1 MALESATYIDEL
13 VSTNPLA
20 SDNVSQGDN
29 HLRLIKSVL
38 QSSFPSVDMAVN
50 AIHASDSAP
59 AVAITAGLIWFD
71 TSANLLKIRNEAN
84 DAWVTLAVS
93 PVTSNSVDI
102 NAGTVDGAIIGG
114 SSAAAGT
121 FTTLTANTS
130 LTMAEDATIIFEGAT
145 DDAYETTLTVV
156 DPTAD
161 RTVSL
166 PNATDTL
173 VGLATTDTLTN
184 KTLTTPTITSPVVNT
199 GISGTAVLDS
209 DTMSGAS
216 ATTVATS
223 ESIKAYVDSQV
234 TAQDLDVISD
244 SGTIDIDLDSES
256 LTVAGGSGLN
266 TSATGSTLTVAGDDA
281 TTSAKGV
288 ASFSSDN
295 FSVSSGAVTIKD
307 AGVANAELANM
318 AANTV
323 KVRNA
328 NSSGVPSDLALA
340 TTEILIGDGTGF
352 TAAALS
358 GDVTMANTGAVTIAS
373 GAVENS
379 MLADMAANTV
389 KVRDANS
396 SGAPSDKAV
405 ADTQVLIGDGT
416 GFTAAALSSDVTM
429 TNAGVVTIADNAVSL
444 AKMAG
449 LARGKIIYGDASGD
463 PAALAV
469 GSANYVLTSD
479 GTDISWAA
487 ATTGD
492 ITAVNVTS
500 PITGGGS
507 SGDVTIAIQDA
518 STSAKGAAS
527 FSSDNFAASSG
538 AITIKDA
545 GVANAELANMAA
557 NTVKVRDANSS
568 GVPSDKA
575 VADTQILIGDG
586 TGFTA
591 AALSGDVTM
600 ANTGA
605 VTIAA
610 NSVDGTMIAL
620 GSDAQGDVMYYNGT
634 NWARLGYGT
643 DGHFLKTQGASANP
657 VWAAGAGGGA
667 TDINGLSDALVENNS
682 IWLGSD
688 PSGTTDTASN
698 NVAVGT
704 TALDAVTTAD
714 ETVAIGYNALT
725 AATTGTANTA
735 VGSAALAALTTGS
748 QNTSVGKN
756 SSDAITEGDN
766 NTAIGDGALSA
777 TTTADDNTALG
788 VQTLKLNTT
797 GATNTAVGRSAL
809 FENTTGAN
817 NVAVGYQALDANT
830 TATQNVAI
838 GNGALGANTTVSEL
852 TAVGHEAANAANG
865 ALGICAI
872 GYKAA
877 TDTTGNYATAVGYQA
892 LFTNTTGANNTA
904 LGWSALRLST
914 DSANN
919 TGLGYNALTVN
930 TTGANNT
937 AVGSSA
943 LDANTT
949 GSNLVALGH
958 GALGANLSASYNVAV
973 GVQCGDALTTGDG
986 NVMMGYNTGTTAT
999 TSTQTVL
1006 IGYEAGDAITT
1017 ASHNTGI
1024 GGAALGACTTGGS
1037 NTAVGYLAGG
1047 AITGATN
1054 NVAVGAYC
1062 LDAMTGGG
1070 NNVAVGYSAMG
1081 AIVTGSNNVAMGQTA
1096 LSAHTSGNQNVAV
1109 GQDALT
1115 ANTIGS
1121 ENTAIGALA
1130 LSSTTTA
1137 GARVAVGYKASEDL
1151 TSGAGTTAVGYQALN
1166 ANTTGGSNAAV
1177 GYNALLV
1184 DTTGASNTAIGH
1196 DSGKT
1201 ITTGSHNTAIGRQAL
1216 GKDSAAVTGGTN
1228 TALGSGTGNDVT
1240 SGANNTF
1247 LGYNSGD
1254 ANSPSGSVTT
1264 GSNQFCL
1271 GDNDISDLFCAD
1283 TSISSSDE
1291 RDKADITDFTHG
1303 LSFVKQLRPVT
1314 YKWDKRSWYA
1324 GENPTSADILAA
1336 VPDGSR
1342 KKSRVNLG
1350 LLAQEVQTLEQE
1362 IGYGNSKEDRLVTSL
1377 TDDEVN
1383 MGLKYE
1389 RIVPI
1394 LVNAIKELS
1403 DEIDSLKA
1411 QL

>member
-1 MALESATYIDEL
+1 MALESANYIDEL

-29 HLRLIKSVL
+29 QLRLIKKVL
-38 QSSFPSVDMAVN
+38 KQSFPSVDMAVN

-223 ESIKAYVDSQV
+223 ESIKAYVDAQV
-234 TAQDLDVISD
+234 TAQDLDITTD
-244 SGTIDIDLDSES
+244 SGSIDIDLDSES
-256 LTVAGGSGLN
+256 LTISGGEGID
-266 TSATGSTLTVAGDDA
+266 TSATGTTVTIAGEEAST
-281 TTSAKGV
+281 SNKGV

-307 AGVANAELANM
+307 AGVANAELADM

-449 LARGKIIYGDASGD
+449 LARGKIIYGDSSGD

-487 ATTGD
+487 STTGD

-507 SGDVTIAIQDA
+507 SGAVTIAIQDA

-657 VWAAGAGGGA
+657 VWAAAGGGGA
-667 TDINGLSDALVENNS
+667 SDIDDLSDALVENNS

-688 PSGTTDTASN
+688 PSGTTDTASYCVAVGIEALDIITTGDSN
-698 NVAVGT
+698 VAIGYQAADALTTGAQNTAVGTGALSADVSSHGNTAVGYNSLLLTTGEQNTAVGLGSLDANVAGSSNNAFGYNALGANTSADRNVAVGH
-704 TALDAVTTAD
+704 TALGA
-714 ETVAIGYNALT
+714 N
-725 AATTGTANTA
+725 TTGASNAA
-735 VGSAALAALTTGS
+735 VGMEAMLTNTTGS
-748 QNTSVGKN
+748 QC
-756 SSDAITEGDN
+756 
-766 NTAIGDGALSA
+766 TAFGNGSLRAN
-777 TTTADDNTALG
+777 TTASYVTAYGGSSLYSNTTGAGNTALG
-788 VQTLKLNTT
+788 YYTLN
-797 GATNTAVGRSAL
+797 A
-809 FENTTGAN
+809 NTTGAN
-817 NVAVGYQALDANT
+817 NVAIGNNALDANT
-830 TATQNVAI
+830 TAGANIAIGVEALGDTTTGGSLIGIGYAALGDNTTGHNSVAIGYDAARLQTTGYSNVAI
-838 GNGALGANTTVSEL
+838 GSYAMDSATTAHNNTM
-852 TAVGHEAANAANG
+852 VGHTCG
-865 ALGICAI
+865 QAI
-872 GYKAA
+872 
-877 TDTTGNYATAVGYQA
+877 TTGNGRNVGMGQGAFYNATTGYQSAGVGQTALFSMTTGYMNAAFGCQSLDALTTAIESTAVGYDA
-892 LFTNTTGANNTA
+892 GSAVTTGGYGVYVGAYAGSAVTTGASNTI
-904 LGWSALRLST
+904 
-914 DSANN
+914 
-919 TGLGYNALTVN
+919 
-930 TTGANNT
+930 
-937 AVGSSA
+937 VG
-943 LDANTT
+943 
-949 GSNLVALGH
+949 H
-958 GALGANLSASYNVAV
+958 R
-973 GVQCGDALTTGDG
+973 
-986 NVMMGYNTGTTAT
+986 
-999 TSTQTVL
+999 
-1006 IGYEAGDAITT
+1006 AGDAITT
-1017 ASHNTGI
+1017 GAENTAI
-1024 GGAALGACTTGGS
+1024 GLNALGACTTGS
-1037 NTAVGYLAGG
+1037 NNAGVSKTALMS
-1047 AITGATN
+1047 ITTSSQNTG
-1054 NVAVGAYC
+1054 VGAGAGSSATTTTNC
-1062 LDAMTGGG
+1062 FNG
-1070 NNVAVGYSAMG
+1070 GYSSDA
-1081 AIVTGSNNVAMGQTA
+1081 
-1096 LSAHTSGNQNVAV
+1096 SAA
-1109 GQDALT
+1109 D
-1115 ANTIGS
+1115 
-1121 ENTAIGALA
+1121 
-1130 LSSTTTA
+1130 
-1137 GARVAVGYKASEDL
+1137 
-1151 TSGAGTTAVGYQALN
+1151 
-1166 ANTTGGSNAAV
+1166 
-1177 GYNALLV
+1177 
-1184 DTTGASNTAIGH
+1184 ASNEYTM
-1196 DSGKT
+1196 
-1201 ITTGSHNTAIGRQAL
+1201 
-1216 GKDSAAVTGGTN
+1216 
-1228 TALGSGTGNDVT
+1228 GNA
-1240 SGANNTF
+1240 SI
-1247 LGYNSGD
+1247 
-1254 ANSPSGSVTT
+1254 
-1264 GSNQFCL
+1264 SNLRC
-1271 GDNDISDLFCAD
+1271 ND
-1283 TSISSSDE
+1283 TSISSLSDR
-1291 RDKADITDFTHG
+1291 RDKTQIEDLPVEAG
-1303 LSFVKQLRPVT
+1303 LEFINNLKPVT
-1314 YKWDKRSWYA
+1314 FYWDRRSWYD
-1324 GENPTSADILAA
+1324 NHT
-1336 VPDGSR
+1336 PDGSKVKPNYR
-1342 KKSRVNLG
+1342 RWKANSGQRMGFISQDVQEAIAGKKCLEDSNMVSP
-1350 LLAQEVQTLEQE
+1350 VTTQTDN
-1362 IGYGNSKEDRLVTSL
+1362 G
-1377 TDDEVN
+1377 
-1383 MGLKYE
+1383 
-1389 RIVPI
+1389 
-1394 LVNAIKELS
+1394 
-1403 DEIDSLKA
+1403 EIDGLEFAPAHLITPLIKAVQQLSAEVEALKA
-1411 QL
+1411 QLGA

>member
-93 PVTSNSVDI
+93 PVTSYEVDLNGAKLI
-102 NAGTVDGAIIGG
+102 LDADADTYITADTDDQIDITIAGADD
-114 SSAAAGT
+114 
-121 FTTLTANTS
+121 FQFTANVFGVLAGS
-130 LTMAEDATIIFEGAT
+130 TIVYEGAT
-145 DDAYETTLTVV
+145 ADAYETTLTVV

-173 VGLATTDTLTN
+173 VGKATTDTLTN
-184 KTLTTPTITSPVVNT
+184 KTLTSPTINAGALTGAFTGTADLTGLVLQGASPIVLEGATSDAYETTIAVTDPTADRTWTIPNSTDTFVGKATTDTLTNKTLTSPTINAGALTGAFTGTADLTALVLQGASPLVFEGATADAYETTLAVTDPTADRTLTLPNATDTLVGKATTDTLTNKTLTSPVLNGT
-199 GISGTAVLDS
+199 LSGTAFLDEDDMSS
-209 DTMSGAS
+209 DSAIAAAS
-216 ATTVATS
+216 QQ
-223 ESIKAYVDSQV
+223 SIKAYV
-234 TAQDLDVISD
+234 TAQITAEDLDITTD
-244 SGTIDIDLDSES
+244 SGTIDIDLNSET
-256 LTVAGGSGLN
+256 LTIAGGEGID
-266 TSATGSTLTVAGDDA
+266 TSASGTTVTIAGEEAST
-281 TTSAKGV
+281 SNKGV

-318 AANTV
+318 AANTI
-323 KVRNA
+323 KVRDA
-328 NSSGVPSDLALA
+328 NSSGVPSDVALA
-340 TTEILIGDGTGF
+340 TTQI
-352 TAAALS
+352 
-358 GDVTMANTGAVTIAS
+358 
-373 GAVENS
+373 
-379 MLADMAANTV
+379 
-389 KVRDANS
+389 
-396 SGAPSDKAV
+396 
-405 ADTQVLIGDGT
+405 LIGDGT
-416 GFTAAALSSDVTM
+416 GFTAAALSSDATM
-429 TNAGVVTIADNAVSL
+429 TNAGVVTISDNAVSL

-449 LARGKIIYGDASGD
+449 LARGKIIYGDSSGD

-492 ITAVNVTS
+492 ITGVTAGTGLSGGGTSGSVTLNVEAAQTQITSLGTIAAFRSTGIDDNADALAMTIDSSENVGIGVTS
-500 PITGGGS
+500 PKTKL
-507 SGDVTIAIQDA
+507 TIEGALTLKEQ
-518 STSAKGAAS
+518 SAADSDTAAYGQLWVKTATPNQLY
-527 FSSDNFAASSG
+527 FTD
-538 AITIKDA
+538 DA
-545 GVANAELANMAA
+545 GTDVQLVA
-557 NTVKVRDANSS
+557 
-568 GVPSDKA
+568 
-575 VADTQILIGDG
+575 
-586 TGFTA
+586 
-591 AALSGDVTM
+591 
-600 ANTGA
+600 
-605 VTIAA
+605 
-610 NSVDGTMIAL
+610 
-620 GSDAQGDVMYYNGT
+620 
-634 NWARLGYGT
+634 
-643 DGHFLKTQGASANP
+643 
-657 VWAAGAGGGA
+657 GGA
-667 TDINGLSDALVENNS
+667 TVGSINDLTDALVENNS
-682 IWLGSD
+682 VWLGSD
-688 PSGTTDTASN
+688 PSGTTDTAQE
-698 NVAVGT
+698 NVAVGLEC
-704 TALDAVTTAD
+704 LDAITTGD
-714 ETVAIGYNALT
+714 KNVAIGYQAADALTTALHSVIIGHNAGGAITTGGDITAIGRDALKSQTTNPYNFAIGTNALSLS
-725 AATTGTANTA
+725 TTGEKNTA
-735 VGSAALAALTTGS
+735 IGTYAMSNDDVTGDNNAGVGYAVLQDLTSGSSNAALGYWAAPNVTTGS
-748 QNTSVGKN
+748 QNTAVG
-756 SSDAITEGDN
+756 SPSLWTLTTGDE
-766 NTAIGDGALSA
+766 
-777 TTTADDNTALG
+777 NTALG
-788 VQTLKLNTT
+788 YVALQSTT
-797 GATNTAVGRSAL
+797 TASDNTAVGSNAL
-809 FENTTGAN
+809 YANTTGAN
-817 NVAVGYQALDANT
+817 NVAVGVDALDANT

-986 NVMMGYNTGTTAT
+986 NVMMGYNAGTEAT

-1024 GGAALGACTTGGS
+1024 GGAALGAC
-1037 NTAVGYLAGG
+1037 
-1047 AITGATN
+1047 
-1054 NVAVGAYC
+1054 
-1062 LDAMTGGG
+1062 
-1070 NNVAVGYSAMG
+1070 
-1081 AIVTGSNNVAMGQTA
+1081 
-1096 LSAHTSGNQNVAV
+1096 
-1109 GQDALT
+1109 
-1115 ANTIGS
+1115 
-1121 ENTAIGALA
+1121 
-1130 LSSTTTA
+1130 
-1137 GARVAVGYKASEDL
+1137 
-1151 TSGAGTTAVGYQALN
+1151 
-1166 ANTTGGSNAAV
+1166 TTGGSNAAV

-1216 GKDSAAVTGGTN
+1216 GKDSAEVTGSTN

-1240 SGANNTF
+1240 SGGNNTF

-1271 GDNDISDLFCAD
+1271 GDNDVSDLFCAD

-1411 QL
+1411 QLQEQ